1 MNKYKNNYFLLYK
14 YILFTC
20 LIFFLSAC
28 STVKPEVE
36 KTQEVD
42 VVSILDI
49 DGFDAFKVT
58 LSHIVNERN
67 PDAKQTQHF
76 YVAKYDRAE
85 SYTYMFWAEMK
96 LLWIMPLGDTDEE
109 SWLGVRYPSGGELID
124 LKSDVALTKNDI
136 GSSTYRVSQ
145 DWAEERLFDSVIDG
159 DLIIINQ

>member
-14 YILFTC
+14 YTLFTC

-36 KTQEVD
+36 KTQEID
-42 VVSILDI
+42 VISILDI

-67 PDAKQTQHF
+67 PDAKKTQHF

-85 SYTYMFWAEMK
+85 GYTYMFWAEMK

-136 GSSTYRVSQ
+136 GSSTYRVSK

-159 DLIIINQ
+159 DLIIINK